1 MVKVVRL
8 LIEAEGALPCSVLES
23 ELRQKCMYMLK
34 VVSSEKNVSIKYK
47 VIVE

>member
-1 MVKVVRL
+1 MFSFGVRAQT
-8 LIEAEGALPCSVLES
+8 EMHV
-23 ELRQKCMYMLK
+23 MLK

>member
-23 ELRQKCMYMLK
+23 ELRQIEMHVLK
-34 VVSSEKNVSIKYK
+34 VVSSEQNVSIKCK